1 MSDETAWRLLFNALS
16 RDAAAASIALGGN
29 LDLARPILDA
39 RAVIV

>member
-1 MSDETAWRLLFNALS
+1 MENSAQSAITLD
-16 RDAAAASIALGGN
+16 GN